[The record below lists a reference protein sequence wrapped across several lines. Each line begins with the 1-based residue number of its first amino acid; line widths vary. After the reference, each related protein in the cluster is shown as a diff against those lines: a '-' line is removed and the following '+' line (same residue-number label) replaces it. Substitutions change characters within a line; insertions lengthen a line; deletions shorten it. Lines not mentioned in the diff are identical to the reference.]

1 MASTKRSILVATGL
15 GAASVLVVAGCSS
28 NSDSTP
34 SSSPT
39 PVPTSA
45 SASPT
50 SSPTSASPKPT
61 SASNKYTVKSGSY
74 AQIAGQGAGKWP
86 ATGGTMVS
94 TPSGTGPLAGS
105 VEVAAKGNATKGDW
119 ILVLKTDGKG
129 NVESGSLTAPGV
141 SFKVTGKGG
150 QINYLTTGAGTTLTT
165 TSPIPVQSGTAT
177 PTTMTLNI
185 TGTK

>member
-1 MASTKRSILVATGL
+1 
-15 GAASVLVVAGCSS
+15 
-28 NSDSTP
+28 
-34 SSSPT
+34 
-39 PVPTSA
+39 
-45 SASPT
+45 
-50 SSPTSASPKPT
+50 
-61 SASNKYTVKSGSY
+61 
-74 AQIAGQGAGKWP
+74 
-86 ATGGTMVS
+86 MVS

-105 VEVAAKGNATKGDW
+105 VEVAAKGNAT
-119 ILVLKTDGKG
+119 KTDGKG